1 MRLGVEGERRHHRGV
16 RHGRSLAYR
25 RVTVLVVITMAALL
39 SSSSAQATQ
48 WEPVSR
54 DEVVEVEARPRPGSA
69 IRQLRA
75 RGVMPAAPH
84 VVNAV
89 LAAVDRYP
97 EFMPY
102 VKEARILGV
111 DGATTSVYQ
120 RLAFGLVGLSDRDY
134 VIDITQ
140 SVETDRQGRPIYGR
154 RWLVGDSA
162 RVPERPSTVRL
173 SVNRGYWR
181 LTPDES
187 GPTATRATYC
197 LFTDPGGALPTFIV
211 NQANTVAIRKVFS
224 AVIGATADPRYTMSS
239 APLPEASSGTSSA
252 VPPDG
257 TCDDL

>member
-1 MRLGVEGERRHHRGV
+1 
-16 RHGRSLAYR
+16 
-25 RVTVLVVITMAALL
+25 
-39 SSSSAQATQ
+39 
-48 WEPVSR
+48 
-54 DEVVEVEARPRPGSA
+54 
-69 IRQLRA
+69 
-75 RGVMPAAPH
+75 MPAPPH

-89 LAAVDRYP
+89 LAAVERYP

-102 VKEARILGV
+102 VKEARILSM
-111 DGATTSVYQ
+111 DGATISVYQ

-140 SVETDRQGRPIYGR
+140 TVETDRQGRTIYGR
-154 RWLVGDSA
+154 RWLVGDSS

-181 LTPDES
+181 LASDDS

-197 LFTDPGGALPTFIV
+197 LFTDPGGALPAFIV
-211 NQANTVAIRKVFS
+211 NQANTVGIRKVFA
-224 AVIGATADPRYTMSS
+224 AVIGATADPRYATLTPSS
-239 APLPEASSGTSSA
+239 PPAAGTSST